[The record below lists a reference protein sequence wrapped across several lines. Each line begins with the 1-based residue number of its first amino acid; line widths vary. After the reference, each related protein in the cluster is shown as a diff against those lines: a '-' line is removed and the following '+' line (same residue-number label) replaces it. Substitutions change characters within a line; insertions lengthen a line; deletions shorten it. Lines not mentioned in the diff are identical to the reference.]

1 MEKDCI
7 QRNEERTLM
16 KAADGFGLLLTGIVV
31 MAIILT
37 LVWYVI
43 NDIEK
48 DDE

>member
-1 MEKDCI
+1 M
-7 QRNEERTLM
+7 T
-16 KAADGFGLLLTGIVV
+16 AADGFGLLLTGIVV
-31 MAIILT
+31 MTIVLT